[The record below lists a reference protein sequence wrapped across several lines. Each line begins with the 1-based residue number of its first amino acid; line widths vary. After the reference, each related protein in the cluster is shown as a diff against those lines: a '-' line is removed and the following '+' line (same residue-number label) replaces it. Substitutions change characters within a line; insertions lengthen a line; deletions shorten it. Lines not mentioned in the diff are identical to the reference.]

1 VDDDTP
7 DVPDEAPLQVRG
19 KRTHADGSEAAGAQ
33 TKKSKKDKSE
43 ASNRGSSSVPAPK
56 RKRGKGESS
65 TTKDAE
71 TEEERAK
78 KKKAFEEKYESP
90 MFIMTPAMAKLAQEY
105 ADKMIADK
113 KQQKAD
119 YFAARDAKL
128 KELGLDKCDEYF
140 VQKIA
145 EEILWKRP
153 RRYCAGLMEQETVE
167 KAEEILELIPEASEA
182 APESLLPKV
191 TQTSDLPSIIQT
203 PLPPSNEFDH
213 DDIPLGQR
221 MKKQPQQTTKSLFLQ
236 AEQSSAAAEG
246 SEDPED
252 PITSDLPQCDS
263 PSNLFSLERHL
274 GGEITKTPQKA
285 TKSVL
290 KKTDSVNQQQPQP
303 IHQTTPKHTST
314 QTQTQTPLQMVIP
327 TSVVEIVVPESVQVT
342 ESEPSM
348 TITVSEPIQKPTQT
362 LPTTITQ
369 DQPSSSSIQTIKQTP
384 PNLLKSEFLEAEMQQ
399 ISNEL
404 QRLVQLRRS
413 PTLKVAYQ
421 DQWATLKNRASELL
435 NSVSQKCIKIQV
447 AAYMHHFSTMHTVE
461 DQAPLLYLANTPY
474 FLESDYM
481 TREAKMFKL
490 LKQKVVKQ
498 QEDAKAREDLL
509 LQK

>member
-1 VDDDTP
+1 M
-7 DVPDEAPLQVRG
+7 L
-19 KRTHADGSEAAGAQ
+19 
-33 TKKSKKDKSE
+33 
-43 ASNRGSSSVPAPK
+43 
-56 RKRGKGESS
+56 
-65 TTKDAE
+65 
-71 TEEERAK
+71 
-78 KKKAFEEKYESP
+78 
-90 MFIMTPAMAKLAQEY
+90 
-105 ADKMIADK
+105 IADK

-140 VQKIA
+140 VQKVAEVKKIA
-145 EEILWKRP
+145 GSIEQQAVEEAKE
-153 RRYCAGLMEQETVE
+153 M
-167 KAEEILELIPEASEA
+167 LELIPEASEAGASEA

-191 TQTSDLPSIIQT
+191 TQTSDLPTIIPT
-203 PLPPSNEFDH
+203 PLSPSNESDH

-221 MKKQPQQTTKSLFLQ
+221 MKKQPQQTTKSLRLQ

-246 SEDPED
+246 SEEPN
-252 PITSDLPQCDS
+252 TCDLPQCDS

-274 GGEITKTPQKA
+274 GGEINKTPQKA
-285 TKSVL
+285 TKSVP
-290 KKTDSVNQQQPQP
+290 KKTDSVNQQQS
-303 IHQTTPKHTST
+303 HQTTPKHTST
-314 QTQTQTPLQMVIP
+314 QTQTQTQSPLQMAIP
-327 TSVVEIVVPESVQVT
+327 ELVVEKVVPESVQVT
-342 ESEPSM
+342 ESEPSV
-348 TITVSEPIQKPTQT
+348 TITVFEPIQKPTQT

-384 PNLLKSEFLEAEMQQ
+384 PNLLKSKFHEAEMQQ
-399 ISNEL
+399 IRNDL

-435 NSVSQKCIKIQV
+435 NSVSQKCIKIQA
-447 AAYMHHFSTMHTVE
+447 AAYMHHFSTVHTVE

-474 FLESDYM
+474 FPESNYM